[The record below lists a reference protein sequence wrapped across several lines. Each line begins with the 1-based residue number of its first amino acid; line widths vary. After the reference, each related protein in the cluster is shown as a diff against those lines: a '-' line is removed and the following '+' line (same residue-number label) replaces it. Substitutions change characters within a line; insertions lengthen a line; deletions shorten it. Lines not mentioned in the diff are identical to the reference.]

1 MITAPTEQIRRAWA
15 DHHQRPFWRMVQLF
29 VDRIF
34 RGGGDADTEGL
45 DLGVG
50 LVLTLL
56 AMPGGFVSILLLDKY
71 GTFLQWLRGATN
83 VDPLAISLPDEYFF
97 LVLSMTVTGAVAVWR
112 WDAIFPDRRD
122 YMNLVPLP
130 ISTRTIFFANLVAV
144 LFLVGLIAVDVNAAS
159 CILFP
164 MVVGATQTKFLF
176 FVKFAMVHA
185 VGVLL
190 ASVFAFFAVFSVMG
204 LLMAALPPRA
214 FKRFSAY
221 IRGVVVV
228 YLVTLLCTSFA
239 VPDALRRAKDTIPTW
254 AYLMP
259 SCWFLGQC
267 QSLRGRAGPVL
278 MGLSR
283 LALPGAAAVVGF
295 ALCAYAIGY
304 QRHFMRIAEIADAT
318 ATPRNPRSWRLRI
331 PLDRWVLRTPFQRG
345 CFHFVYRTL
354 LRSEAHRLVL
364 TAIGGL
370 SLVLASQALMDAFES
385 AKSWRQ
391 AALSPD
397 ALSIP
402 FILSFLVIVGLR
414 LVFEI
419 PVELRSNWIFQL
431 MLDRDGEEC
440 EPLARKVILI
450 FVLPWLLAIA
460 FPVYVYLEGWRVA
473 GLHTLLVTTWTVL
486 LTNIVLI
493 RFRKLPCTCTLP
505 LFKQHSFVT
514 LLSVC
519 FGFLLYAVSTPEFE
533 ASALAEPVRARML
546 SLIPVAAI
554 AWYIPHHLAK
564 STIDIERKL
573 IFEESPTQPFELL
586 RLGDYGR

>member
-1 MITAPTEQIRRAWA
+1 MITAPTERIRRAWA
-15 DHHQRPFWRMVQLF
+15 DHRQRPFWRIVQLF

-56 AMPGGFVSILLLDKY
+56 AMPGGFVSLFLLNKY

-83 VDPLAISLPDEYFF
+83 VDPLAIALPDEYFF

-176 FVKFAMVHA
+176 FLKFAMVHA
-185 VGVLL
+185 VGVVL
-190 ASVFAFFAVFSVMG
+190 ASVFAFFAVFSVLG
-204 LLMAALPPRA
+204 LLMAVLPARA
-214 FKRFSAY
+214 FKRFSTY
-221 IRGVVVV
+221 IRGIVVV
-228 YLVTLLCTSFA
+228 YLVALLCTTFA
-239 VPDALRRAKDTIPTW
+239 VPNSLRRAVPVPAWT
-254 AYLMP
+254 YLMP
-259 SCWFLGQC
+259 SCWFLGLC
-267 QSLRGRAGPVL
+267 QSLRGRAGPGL
-278 MGLSR
+278 MELSR
-283 LALPGAAAVVGF
+283 LALPGVAAVVAI
-295 ALCAYAIGY
+295 ALCAYAVGY
-304 QRHFMRIAEIADAT
+304 QRHFVRIAEIADRT
-318 ATPRNPRSWRLRI
+318 AAARHPRTWRLGKL
-331 PLDRWVLRTPFQRG
+331 LDRLVLRTPYQRG
-345 CFHFVYRTL
+345 CFRFVYRTL

-364 TAIGGL
+364 TAVGGL
-370 SLVLASQALMDAFES
+370 SLVLASQALMDAFAN

-391 AALSPD
+391 AALSAN

-402 FILSFLVIVGLR
+402 FIISFLVVVGLR

-419 PVELRSNWIFQL
+419 PAELRSNWIFQL

-440 EPLARKVILI
+440 EPLARKVILTLL
-450 FVLPWLLAIA
+450 LPGLLAIT

-473 GLHTLLVTTWTVL
+473 CLHTLLVTTWTVL
-486 LTNIVLI
+486 LTNVVLI
-493 RFRKLPCTCTLP
+493 RFRKLPFTCTLP

-519 FGFLLYAVSTPEFE
+519 FGFLLYATSTPEFE
-533 ASALAEPVRARML
+533 ASALAEPARMIG
-546 SLIPVAAI
+546 LIPVVAV

-573 IFEESPTQPFELL
+573 IFEESPTHAFET
-586 RLGDYGR
+586 LGLEDYGR

>member
-1 MITAPTEQIRRAWA
+1 MITAPTERIRRAWA
-15 DHHQRPFWRMVQLF
+15 DHRQRPFWRIVQLF

-56 AMPGGFVSILLLDKY
+56 AMPGGFVSLFLLNKY

-83 VDPLAISLPDEYFF
+83 VDPLAIALPDEYFF

-176 FVKFAMVHA
+176 FLKFAMVHA
-185 VGVLL
+185 VGVVL
-190 ASVFAFFAVFSVMG
+190 ASIFAFFAVFSVLG
-204 LLMAALPPRA
+204 LLMAVLPARA
-214 FKRFSAY
+214 FKRFSTY
-221 IRGVVVV
+221 IRGIVVV
-228 YLVTLLCTSFA
+228 YLVALLCTSFA
-239 VPDALRRAKDTIPTW
+239 VPNSLRRAGPVPAWT
-254 AYLMP
+254 YLMP
-259 SCWFLGQC
+259 SCWFLGLC
-267 QSLRGRAGPVL
+267 QSLRGRAGPGL
-278 MGLSR
+278 MELSR
-283 LALPGAAAVVGF
+283 LALPGVAAVVAI
-295 ALCAYAIGY
+295 ALCAYAVGY
-304 QRHFMRIAEIADAT
+304 QRHFVRIAEIADAT
-318 ATPRNPRSWRLRI
+318 ATARNPRTWRLGTLR
-331 PLDRWVLRTPFQRG
+331 DRLVLRTPFQRG
-345 CFHFVYRTL
+345 CFRFVYRTL

-364 TAIGGL
+364 TAVGGL
-370 SLVLASQALMDAFES
+370 SLVLASQALMDAFEN

-391 AALSPD
+391 AALSAN

-402 FILSFLVIVGLR
+402 FIISFLVVVGLR

-419 PVELRSNWIFQL
+419 PTELRSNWIFQL

-440 EPLARKVILI
+440 EPLARKVILTLL
-450 FVLPWLLAIA
+450 LPGLLAIT
-460 FPVYVYLEGWRVA
+460 FPVYVYLEGWRIA
-473 GLHTLLVTTWTVL
+473 CLHTLLVTTWTVL
-486 LTNIVLI
+486 LTNVVLI
-493 RFRKLPCTCTLP
+493 RFRKLPFTCTLP

-519 FGFLLYAVSTPEFE
+519 FGFLLYATSTPEFE
-533 ASALAEPVRARML
+533 ASALAEPARMIG
-546 SLIPVAAI
+546 LIPVVAV

-564 STIDIERKL
+564 STIDIERNL
-573 IFEESPTQPFELL
+573 IFEESPTHAFET
-586 RLGDYGR
+586 LGLEDYGR

>member
-1 MITAPTEQIRRAWA
+1 MITAPTERIRRAWA
-15 DHHQRPFWRMVQLF
+15 DHRQRPFWRIVQLF

-56 AMPGGFVSILLLDKY
+56 AMPGGFVSLFLLNKY

-83 VDPLAISLPDEYFF
+83 VDPLAIALPDEYFF

-176 FVKFAMVHA
+176 FLKFAMVHA
-185 VGVLL
+185 VGVVL
-190 ASVFAFFAVFSVMG
+190 ASLFAFFAVFSVMG
-204 LLMAALPPRA
+204 LLMAMLPARA
-214 FKRFSAY
+214 FKRFSTY

-228 YLVTLLCTSFA
+228 YLVALLCTAFA
-239 VPDALRRAKDTIPTW
+239 VPNSLMRAGPVPAWT
-254 AYLMP
+254 YLMP
-259 SCWFLGQC
+259 SCWFLGLC

-278 MGLSR
+278 MELSR
-283 LALPGAAAVVGF
+283 LALPGVAAVVAI
-295 ALCAYAIGY
+295 ALCAYAVGY
-304 QRHFMRIAEIADAT
+304 QRHFVRIAEIADAT
-318 ATPRNPRSWRLRI
+318 ATARNPRTWRLGTL
-331 PLDRWVLRTPFQRG
+331 LDRLVLRTPFQRG
-345 CFHFVYRTL
+345 CFRFVCRTL

-364 TAIGGL
+364 TAVGGL
-370 SLVLASQALMDAFES
+370 SLVLASQALMDAFAN

-391 AALSPD
+391 AALSAN

-402 FILSFLVIVGLR
+402 FIISFLVVVGLR

-419 PVELRSNWIFQL
+419 PAELRSNWIFQL

-440 EPLARKVILI
+440 EPLARKVILTLL
-450 FVLPWLLAIA
+450 LPGLLAIT

-473 GLHTLLVTTWTVL
+473 CLHTLLVTTWTVL
-486 LTNIVLI
+486 LTNVVLI
-493 RFRKLPCTCTLP
+493 RFRKLPFTCTLP
-505 LFKQHSFVT
+505 LFQQHSFVT

-519 FGFLLYAVSTPEFE
+519 FGFLLYATSTPEFE
-533 ASALAEPVRARML
+533 ASALAEPARMIG
-546 SLIPVAAI
+546 LIPVVAV

-573 IFEESPTQPFELL
+573 IFEESPTHAFET
-586 RLGDYGR
+586 LGLEDYGR

>member
-1 MITAPTEQIRRAWA
+1 MITAPTERIRRAWA
-15 DHHQRPFWRMVQLF
+15 DHRQRPFWRIVQLF

-56 AMPGGFVSILLLDKY
+56 AMPGGFVSLFLLNKY

-83 VDPLAISLPDEYFF
+83 VDPLALALPDEYFF

-176 FVKFAMVHA
+176 FLKFAMVHA
-185 VGVLL
+185 VGVVL
-190 ASVFAFFAVFSVMG
+190 ASVFAFFAVFSVLG
-204 LLMAALPPRA
+204 LLMAVLPARA
-214 FKRFSAY
+214 FKRFSTY
-221 IRGVVVV
+221 IRGIVVV
-228 YLVTLLCTSFA
+228 YLVALLCTTFA
-239 VPDALRRAKDTIPTW
+239 VPNSLRRAGPVPAWT
-254 AYLMP
+254 YLMP
-259 SCWFLGQC
+259 SCWFLGLC
-267 QSLRGRAGPVL
+267 QSLRGRAGPGL
-278 MGLSR
+278 MELSR
-283 LALPGAAAVVGF
+283 LALPGVAAVVAI
-295 ALCAYAIGY
+295 ALCAYAVGY
-304 QRHFMRIAEIADAT
+304 QRHFVRIAEIADAT
-318 ATPRNPRSWRLRI
+318 ATARNPRTWRLGTLR
-331 PLDRWVLRTPFQRG
+331 DRLVLRTPFQRG
-345 CFHFVYRTL
+345 CFRFVYRTL

-370 SLVLASQALMDAFES
+370 SLVLASQALMDAFAN

-391 AALSPD
+391 AALSAN

-402 FILSFLVIVGLR
+402 FIISFLVVVGLR

-419 PVELRSNWIFQL
+419 PAELRSNWIFQL

-440 EPLARKVILI
+440 EPLARKVILTLL
-450 FVLPWLLAIA
+450 LPGLLAIT

-473 GLHTLLVTTWTVL
+473 CLHTLLVTTWTVL
-486 LTNIVLI
+486 LTNVVLI
-493 RFRKLPCTCTLP
+493 RFRKLPFTCTLP

-514 LLSVC
+514 LLSVG
-519 FGFLLYAVSTPEFE
+519 FGFLLYATSTPEFE
-533 ASALAEPVRARML
+533 ASALAEPARMIG
-546 SLIPVAAI
+546 LIPVAAV

-564 STIDIERKL
+564 SAIDIERKL
-573 IFEESPTQPFELL
+573 IFEESPTHAFET
-586 RLGDYGR
+586 LGLEDYGR